1 MSDKSLIC
9 AIETSCDETAIA
21 FIRDGKEVLSNVVSS
36 QIDTHRAFGGVMPE
50 VASRLHIEQ
59 LSLVLK
65 ESIEQAKVSM
75 EDVDAIAFTQG
86 PGLIGSLH
94 IGVLASKTLAWYFQK
109 PLVPVH
115 HIAGHIY
122 ANAFVTEL
130 KFPLLALVVSGGHTE
145 LVYMKEDYD
154 FEVLGTTQDDA
165 VGEAYD
171 KVARVLEL
179 GYPGGPAIDALAKQ
193 GTTQYVL
200 PRVKTEK
207 PLDFSFSGLKSAV
220 LQLIQ
225 KEQRLNKELNKAN
238 LAYAFQE
245 AVLDELLMKLRKA
258 LEAIDVKQVVLA
270 GGVSA
275 NSRLRQRLTQ
285 MMEQYPD
292 IALSIP
298 PLWCTTDNAAMIGA
312 AGTVAFRK
320 GIRADFSASA
330 KAGLD
335 LEV

>member
-21 FIRDGKEVLSNVVSS
+21 FVENGNKVLSNIVSS

-59 LSLVLK
+59 ISLVLK
-65 ESIEQAKVSM
+65 EAIEKSGVSM
-75 EDVDAIAFTQG
+75 KDVDAIAFTQG

-109 PLVPVH
+109 PLVPIH

-122 ANAFVTEL
+122 ANAFVTQL

-154 FEVLGTTQDDA
+154 FEILGTTQDDA
-165 VGEAYD
+165 IGEAYD
-171 KVARVLEL
+171 KVARVMEL
-179 GYPGGPAIDALAKQ
+179 GYPGGPAIDSLAKQ

-220 LQLIQ
+220 LQLVL
-225 KEQRLNKELNKAN
+225 KEERQGRELNKAN

-245 AVLDELLMKLRKA
+245 AVLDEVLLKTKRA
-258 LEAIDVKQVVLA
+258 LEIVEVRQVVLA

-275 NSRLRQRLTQ
+275 NSRLRERLLK
-285 MMEQYPD
+285 MMESYPG
-292 IALSIP
+292 IACSIP

-312 AGTVAFRK
+312 AGAVAYKK
-320 GIRADFSASA
+320 GIRADFSTSA

>member
-1 MSDKSLIC
+1 
-9 AIETSCDETAIA
+9 
-21 FIRDGKEVLSNVVSS
+21 
-36 QIDTHRAFGGVMPE
+36 MPE

-65 ESIEQAKVSM
+65 ESIQQANVSM

-94 IGVLASKTLAWYFQK
+94 IGVLASKTLAWYYQK

-171 KVARVLEL
+171 KVARVMDL

-245 AVLDELLMKLRKA
+245 AVLDELLLKLRKA
-258 LEAIDVKQVVLA
+258 LEIVDVKHVVLA

-275 NSRLRQRLTQ
+275 NSRLRQRLTL
-285 MMEQYPD
+285 MMDHYPD

-312 AGTVAFRK
+312 AGTVAFNK
-320 GIRADFSASA
+320 GIRADFTVSA

>member
-21 FIRDGKEVLSNVVSS
+21 FIKDGNTVLSNVVSS

-59 LSLVLK
+59 ISLVLK
-65 ESIEQAKVSM
+65 ESLAKAKVHM
-75 EDVDAIAFTQG
+75 DDVDAIAFTQG

-122 ANAFVTEL
+122 ANAFVTKL

-145 LVYMKEDYD
+145 LVYMKEDFD

-171 KVARVLEL
+171 KVARVMEL

-193 GTTQYVL
+193 GSTQYVL
-200 PRVKTEK
+200 PRIKTEK

-220 LQLIQ
+220 LQLIL
-225 KEQRLNKELNKAN
+225 KEQRGQRELNKAN

-245 AVLDELLMKLRKA
+245 AVLDELLLKLKKA
-258 LEAIDVKQVVLA
+258 LEIVDVRQVVLA

-275 NSRLRQRLTQ
+275 NSRLRERLTS
-285 MMEQYPD
+285 MMENYPD

-312 AGTVAFRK
+312 AGAVAFTK
-320 GIRADFSASA
+320 GIRADFSTSAS
-330 KAGLD
+330 AGLD
-335 LEV
+335 L